1 MSEEKTTKEYFKNLV
16 EGLNYIAEHLDSFN
30 ESIKRDAEEIK
41 KLNSII
47 DELRDENESLKS
59 VNREMS
65 EDLMRIARGGDA

>member
-1 MSEEKTTKEYFKNLV
+1 MTEAIQEVTSRNSVL
-16 EGLNYIAEHLDSFN
+16 L
-30 ESIKRDAEEIK
+30 ESIISDQKELK

>member
-1 MSEEKTTKEYFKNLV
+1 MSEEKTTLKSFQGVVVGLDHIAQHIGNLHKSICRD
-16 EGLNYIAEHLDSFN
+16 EAEIS
-30 ESIKRDAEEIK
+30 

-65 EDLMRIARGGDA
+65 EDLMRIAKGGDA

>member
-1 MSEEKTTKEYFKNLV
+1 MNV
-16 EGLNYIAEHLDSFN
+16 
-30 ESIKRDAEEIK
+30 ESIKTELVKIIGNVTYVHAIIENVSDKLKKSELEID